1 MARPKGHP
9 KSGGRQKGTPNKF
22 PAEVQAAV
30 AATGETPKDYMLRVM
45 RDETVDYARRDAMAK
60 AVAPYCH
67 PHLTS
72 VAMTDPTG
80 QHPATLKVQVEF
92 VRAKDGRP
100 DLDSGVGRSLSDLPA
115 NLGDNLVPLRKLA

>member
-1 MARPKGHP
+1 MAKG
-9 KSGGRQKGTPNKF
+9 KKTGGRRKGSRNKSTI
-22 PAEVQAAV
+22 ALEQELAAS
-30 AATGETPKDYMLRVM
+30 GETPKDYMLRVM

-60 AVAPYCH
+60 AAAPYCH

-72 VAMTDPTG
+72 VAMTDPSG
-80 QHPATLKVQVEF
+80 QGPATLKVQVEF

-115 NLGDNLVPLRKLA
+115 NLDDKIVPLRKLSP

>member
-9 KSGGRQKGTPNKF
+9 KSGGRKKGTPNK
-22 PAEVQAAV
+22 ATLIRRQELAAG
-30 AATGETPKDYMLRVM
+30 GELPLDHMLRIM
-45 RDETVDYARRDAMAK
+45 RDTTVDYARRDAMAK
-60 AVAPYCH
+60 AAAPYCH

-72 VAMTDPTG
+72 VAMTDPSG
-80 QHPATLKVQVEF
+80 QGPATLKVQVEF

-115 NLGDNLVPLRKLA
+115 NLDDKIVPLRKL